1 MNKLGLGKTCH
12 MQQQLLHMIF
22 IFGDGN
28 YILVI
33 KGVFPFS
40 SQLQLK
46 LGRDI
51 PKGLKFHELFEFIPN
66 FA

>member
-12 MQQQLLHMIF
+12 MQQQLLHMVF
-22 IFGDGN
+22 IFEDGN

-51 PKGLKFHELFEFIPN
+51 PRGLKFYELFEFIPN

>member
-1 MNKLGLGKTCH
+1 

-22 IFGDGN
+22 IFRDGN

-51 PKGLKFHELFEFIPN
+51 PKGLKFYELFEFIPN